1 MAAENLA
8 SRAAMLRP
16 AKLTSPQRGCLG
28 FSVLKKPSGKR
39 QGYRWKCSYSFNLLP
54 YEAILIAQKA
64 SPAVFFPL
72 YSYITQ
78 L

>member
-28 FSVLKKPSGKR
+28 FSTLKKPSGKR
-39 QGYRWKCSYSFNLLP
+39 QDYRWKCSYSFKLLP
-54 YEAILIAQKA
+54 HEAILIAKKG
-64 SPAVFFPL
+64 SPAVLFPL
-72 YSYITQ
+72 YSYKTQ
-78 L
+78 I

>member
-1 MAAENLA
+1 MH
-8 SRAAMLRP
+8 RP

-28 FSVLKKPSGKR
+28 FSALKKPSSKR
-39 QGYRWKCSYSFNLLP
+39 QDYRLKCSYSFNLLP
-54 YEAILIAQKA
+54 HEAILIAQKG

-72 YSYITQ
+72 YSYKTQ